1 MHRKWDRLS
10 LQRANRYAPLC
21 CVRCSSMRTI
31 VCLNMCIMLAHAQA
45 HNHIPIA
52 LILQIPGTPDA
63 QPRVFSPLNRTDAS
77 SNQMRNT
84 ARLVICCTENGQNS
98 YYKKCCTWYSTS
110 NMVMITVVL
119 TKVLLCLCGLAAG
132 HWIFLS
138 AKVIIIAQGWTD
150 CVFIYACALLMPYF
164 ERTPTPRLYERD
176 TMGMGGGMGDDVVGW
191 MMMMSLQLATVD
203 ADAVRNSV
211 ITEW

>member
-1 MHRKWDRLS
+1 MGQTLLAKS
-10 LQRANRYAPLC
+10 EQNAPFC
-21 CVRCSSMRTI
+21 WVRCSSMRTI
-31 VCLNMCIMLAHAQA
+31 TCLNMCIMLAHAQT

-52 LILQIPGTPDA
+52 LILQIPGTPNA

-84 ARLVICCTENGQNS
+84 ARLVICCNVNGQKS
-98 YYKKCCTWYSTS
+98 YYKKCCTWCSTS
-110 NMVMITVVL
+110 NMAMMTVVL
-119 TKVLLCLCGLAAG
+119 TKVLLCLCGVAAG

-138 AKVIIIAQGWTD
+138 AKVIIIAQGWPD

-164 ERTPTPRLYERD
+164 ELMPTPRSHERD
-176 TMGMGGGMGDDVVGW
+176 TVGRWGGMADDVGGW
-191 MMMMSLQLATVD
+191 MMMMSPQLATVD